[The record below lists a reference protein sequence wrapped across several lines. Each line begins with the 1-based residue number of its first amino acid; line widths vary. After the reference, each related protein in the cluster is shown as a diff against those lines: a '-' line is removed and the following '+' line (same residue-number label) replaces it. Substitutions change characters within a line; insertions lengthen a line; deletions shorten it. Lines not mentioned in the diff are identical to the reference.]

1 MYFCPGFTRNDMK
14 LFRHYLFILLL
25 LPVCVLLFNGNTNWH
40 YHYDLRGNLV
50 RHAHP
55 YASSGSENDGTPA
68 EKGHQHSGAELYM
81 LAMLSDTSMLQE
93 ASIFSPGLLPDGPDF
108 KRFRGDRLW
117 SASPSFRLSP
127 LRAPP
132 AGLIS

>member
-1 MYFCPGFTRNDMK
+1 MK
-14 LFRHYLFILLL
+14 LFRHFLFILLL
-25 LPVCVLLFNGNTNWH
+25 LPVCVLLFNSSTNWH

-55 YASSGSENDGTPA
+55 YVPSGSENNETPA

-93 ASIFSPGLLPDGPDF
+93 ASVSSPELLPDGPDLN
-108 KRFRGDRLW
+108 RFIGDCLYF
-117 SASPSFRLSP
+117 AAPSFRLSP

-132 AGLIS
+132 TGMII